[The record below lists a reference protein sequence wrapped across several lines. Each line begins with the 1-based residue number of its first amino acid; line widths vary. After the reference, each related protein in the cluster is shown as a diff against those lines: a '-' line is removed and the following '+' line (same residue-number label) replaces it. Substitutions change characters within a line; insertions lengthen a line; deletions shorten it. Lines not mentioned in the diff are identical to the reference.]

1 MLIDHF
7 LPKYQTVERHDIT
20 VRSTPT
26 EVFGLLSTVDL
37 GRSRVIRGLFRLRGL
52 PSSVITLRRLQWS
65 GFALLGEITDE
76 ELVLG
81 LIGRPWRPS
90 GDLQNINSATFKQF
104 NLPGYA
110 KIAWN
115 FSVEALT
122 DDQTGV
128 ATETR
133 IQCLDRGS
141 YRRFRL
147 YWLVVGPFSAII
159 RREMLRVIKKEAE
172 RRAFAEVDSSK

>member
-7 LPKYQTVERHDIT
+7 LSEYQTVEQHDIT
-20 VRSTPT
+20 VRSAPA
-26 EVFGLLSTVDL
+26 EVFGLLSTIDL
-37 GRSRVIRGLFRLRGL
+37 GKSRVIRGLFRLRGL

-81 LIGRPWRPS
+81 LVGRPWRPS
-90 GDLQNINSATFKQF
+90 GDLQNINSATFKQYD
-104 NLPGYA
+104 LPGYV

-122 DDQTGV
+122 DDQTRV

-133 IQCLDRGS
+133 IQCLDTGS
-141 YRRFRL
+141 YWRFQL
-147 YWLVVGPFSAII
+147 YWFLVGPFSAII

-172 RRAFAEVDSSK
+172 RRAFEEVESSK